1 LKNMKRREVRSRPF
15 KRSAFVESPGWF
27 PGFFYLGASVRFKF
41 IFTLAVCFFAHSA
54 LWAWGAVGHRT
65 IAYIAQ
71 DRLTPEA
78 RREVRRIL
86 GPDENLVYVS
96 TWADTIAHTRPETAP
111 WHYIQVNVREDQN
124 SYDLSDVCRDHQCV
138 VDQIE
143 RDEEVLRNQWA
154 SRSDRKEALKF
165 LVHFVGDV
173 HQPLHCAEDNDRG
186 GNEKW
191 FRYYGSRKSSRR
203 YTWVNLHSFWDNLLE
218 PHAKENP
225 RKLATQLEQ
234 NLTED
239 QVNAWQGG
247 SPRDWAYES
256 FRIARDNIY
265 SELPSG
271 PLLEKNRWGR
281 DLPDDYYT
289 DQMKAI
295 VNERLLKAGLR
306 LAYVLN
312 QIFRDP

>member
-1 LKNMKRREVRSRPF
+1 MILRRHSF
-15 KRSAFVESPGWF
+15 FLFFILFLFTQSP
-27 PGFFYLGASVRFKF
+27 L
-41 IFTLAVCFFAHSA
+41 L
-54 LWAWGAVGHRT
+54 AWGAVGHKT
-65 IAYIAQ
+65 IAFIAQ

-78 RREVRRIL
+78 WTEVHRLL
-86 GPDENLVYVS
+86 GPSRDLVSVC
-96 TWADTIAHTRPETAP
+96 TWADMIAHTRSETAP
-111 WHYIQVNVREDQN
+111 WHYIQVNVREEQN
-124 SYDLSDVCRDHQCV
+124 SYDLSDICRDHQCV

-143 RDEEVLRNQWA
+143 RDEEILKDRWA
-154 SRSDRKEALKF
+154 PPSAKREALKF

-191 FRYYGSRKSSRR
+191 FRYYGSQKNPNR

-225 RKLATQLEQ
+225 RKLAAQLEQ

-247 SPRDWAYES
+247 TPKDWAYES

-265 SELPSG
+265 SELPAG
-271 PLLEKNRWGR
+271 PLLEKNRWGQ

-289 DQMKAI
+289 DQMRKI
-295 VNERLLKAGLR
+295 VYERLLKAGLR
-306 LAYVLN
+306 LAYLLN
-312 QIFRDP
+312 QIFQDE